1 MQVRFN
7 GEADAA
13 LITYASRGEAMAAY
27 KSPQPVLNNRF
38 IKVFFYNPDIVAG
51 ATAGQ
56 DRSVLN
62 SGVNVDKPGSE
73 NAPPPA
79 QPPTKVATIEMSKFV
94 NQELKESREKI
105 MEARRKLKVEKS
117 NQISIFNVHKRQ
129 TDLLQ
134 KLMDRQKIVVKK
146 LKAEGETMEATEKK
160 KLLTLV
166 KQLMEKITIGKKEID
181 ELSAK
186 LKACMENITG
196 LEKVISM
203 EKETR
208 KGSDSDGRDSASP

>member
-1 MQVRFN
+1 MMRGGMRGRGRGGQGRGAFPQVSSNRGDGKTLQVKKIPPELNNIAKLNEHFATFGSIVRFN

-51 ATAGQ
+51 ATPGQ
-56 DRSVLN
+56 DGIQRSVLN
-62 SGVNVDKPGSE
+62 SGVNVDKPASE

-79 QPPTKVATIEMSKFV
+79 QPPKVATIEMSKFV

-105 MEARRKLKVEKS
+105 IDARRKLKVEKA
-117 NQISIFNVHKRQ
+117 NQVSIFNVHKRQ

-146 LKAEGETMEATEKK
+146 
-160 KLLTLV
+160 V
-166 KQLMEKITIGKKEID
+166 D
-181 ELSAK
+181 ELSSIH
-186 LKACMENITG
+186 LVMVRNH
-196 LEKVISM
+196 
-203 EKETR
+203 
-208 KGSDSDGRDSASP
+208 